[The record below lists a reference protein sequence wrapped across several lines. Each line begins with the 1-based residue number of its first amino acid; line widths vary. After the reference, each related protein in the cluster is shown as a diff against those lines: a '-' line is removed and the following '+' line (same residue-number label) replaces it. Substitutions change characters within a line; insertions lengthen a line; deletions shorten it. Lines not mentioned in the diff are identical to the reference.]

1 MKRSQNGM
9 FMMFFKQEIKKPKIF
24 IDVAL
29 KNVQKRFTREVHEVL
44 PDQIP
49 QVTSFLGEDLSLHDP
64 IDGRMIGMRFLSFV
78 LLRIT

>member
-1 MKRSQNGM
+1 MRRSQNGV
-9 FMMFFKQEIKKPKIF
+9 FMTFFKQEIKKPKIF

-29 KNVQKRFTREVHEVL
+29 KNVQKRFKTEVHDLL

-64 IDGRMIGMRFLSFV
+64 IDRPIIGMKFPSFV
-78 LLRIT
+78 RLRIT